1 MKNIVIIGLYLLLL
15 STFIH
20 AQSDSHFLGDV
31 NDDKTIDIVDAL
43 LVARYYVGME
53 TTLARLDNADVNADS
68 RIDIVDA
75 LLIAQFYVGIIRSF
89 PGSSTP
95 EPATAPTPPPGGPPI
110 PTREV
115 RDNEDFTISY
125 GETVILSAIDLIIT
139 VSNIND
145 SRCPLDVVCVW
156 EGEAAVTIDC
166 WTTSEYLDTIEI
178 KAPPA
183 EPQFARVTDEGHSF
197 YCRINCLAV
206 DPYPASALHPTP
218 EEAYTVT
225 LRSVCLQFL
234 NHVES
239 ERHIPPP
246 SQ

>member
-1 MKNIVIIGLYLLLL
+1 LYLLLL

-20 AQSDSHFLGDV
+20 AQSDSHLLGDV
-31 NDDKTIDIVDAL
+31 NDDKTIDIIDGL

-53 TTLARLDNADVNADS
+53 TSLAGFDNADVNVDS

-75 LLIAQFYVGIIRSF
+75 LLIAQFYVGTIQSF

-95 EPATAPTPPPGGPPI
+95 EPTTAPTPPPGDPPVPI
-110 PTREV
+110 REV

-125 GETVILSAIDLIIT
+125 GETVILSAINLLIT
-139 VSNIND
+139 VSGISD
-145 SRCPLDVVCVW
+145 SRCPLDVVCIW

-166 WTTSEYLDTIEI
+166 RTTSEYFDTIAI

-197 YCRINCLAV
+197 NCRINCLAV
-206 DPYPASALHPTP
+206 DPYPASALNPTP
-218 EEAYTVT
+218 DEEYTVT
-225 LRSVCLQFL
+225 LRCTLEL
-234 NHVES
+234 
-239 ERHIPPP
+239 P
-246 SQ
+246 

>member
-1 MKNIVIIGLYLLLL
+1 MKNIVFIGLSFILL

-20 AQSDSHFLGDV
+20 AQSDPPLLGDV
-31 NDDKTIDIVDAL
+31 NDDNKIDIVDAL

-53 TTLARLDNADVNADS
+53 EILARLDNADVNADS

-75 LLIAQFYVGIIRSF
+75 LLIAQFYVGIIQSF
-89 PGSSTP
+89 PGSGTL
-95 EPATAPTPPPGGPPI
+95 EPTAAPTPPSGGPPV

-183 EPQFARVTDEGHSF
+183 EPQFARVTDEAHSF
-197 YCRINCLAV
+197 NCRINCLAV
-206 DPYPASALHPTP
+206 DPYPASALNPTP
-218 EEAYTVT
+218 EDAYTVT
-225 LRSVCLQFL
+225 LRCVLA
-234 NHVES
+234 V
-239 ERHIPPP
+239 P
-246 SQ
+246 